1 MGSIK
6 TGGPAY
12 PMPEYLVNLVNDKKD
27 LKDNAETMDLIA
39 SMFGKSWLDECAMRA
54 MQSVLIKDDGALI
67 DMAEEHGITPSE
79 AVAKTAYSF
88 AKAMLAEKQRL
99 EAKKD
104 ETHGPD

>member
-1 MGSIK
+1 
-6 TGGPAY
+6 
-12 PMPEYLVNLVNDKKD
+12 
-27 LKDNAETMDLIA
+27 
-39 SMFGKSWLDECAMRA
+39 